1 LERIKPPLGG
11 FILLELPNLNSM
23 MCSKEKKK
31 SRLVFCRKFSAYIC
45 VLVSAQFSGG
55 VLAQSSSGSMSD
67 AAKAGQNMQN
77 TLYPQI
83 QLPISYNYNQRLGAN
98 SLSQQAEF
106 SFTPIIPV
114 TLGDDLQLI
123 VNPMFTYNRNSN
135 DQQVTNQTQPM
146 QLATFLA
153 PVYKNSFYAGIG
165 PYFQLPAT
173 NANNGSMQTGLGVS
187 AGAFFTPEHWVIGAA
202 LSNAWGV
209 GGNMSGGSGNMLN
222 AQPKI
227 SYTTDTAWTYS
238 FSSQIAY
245 NNMAKALT
253 NQLTLSGGKTMT
265 FFGYHASLQAGPT
278 YMVTT
283 TPTSAKGFGG
293 FLGLTVLLPK

>member
-1 LERIKPPLGG
+1 MKIP
-11 FILLELPNLNSM
+11 I
-23 MCSKEKKK
+23 
-31 SRLVFCRKFSAYIC
+31 FSWTLFFLALI
-45 VLVSAQFSGG
+45 QFPGG
-55 VLAQSSSGSMSD
+55 VLAQSSSSTMSD

-77 TLYPQI
+77 TLYPQVV
-83 QLPISYNYNQRLGAN
+83 LPLSYNYNQRMGAN
-98 SLSQQAEF
+98 NLSQQAEL

-114 TLGDDLQLI
+114 TLGSDLQLI

-135 DQQVTNQTQPM
+135 DQQITNQTQPM
-146 QLATFLA
+146 QLATFFA
-153 PVYKNSFYAGIG
+153 PVYKKSFYAGIG
-165 PYFQLPAT
+165 PYLQLPAT
-173 NANNGSMQTGLGVS
+173 NANNGSMQTGLGIS

-202 LSNAWGV
+202 FSNAWGV

-245 NNMAKALT
+245 NNMAKAVT